1 MIGYLNK
8 PKSAYF
14 DEDGFGKT
22 GDLGYFDRHGG
33 LYYVDRM
40 KEVIKYCNNHVA
52 PTELEDIIQVHIV
65 FQSRLA
71 IQRILYLIFF
81 CSKFTNIPKFHL
93 PTEIFKSFG
102 LES

>member
-52 PTELEDIIQVHIV
+52 PTELEDIIQVPIV
-65 FQSRLA
+65 FQYRLA
-71 IQRILYLIFF
+71 IQRISDFF
-81 CSKFTNIPKFHL
+81 CSKFTNTPKFHL
-93 PTEIFKSFG
+93 PTEIFETFG
-102 LES
+102 LKS

>member
-52 PTELEDIIQVHIV
+52 PTELEDIIQVPIV

-71 IQRILYLIFF
+71 IQRISDFF
-81 CSKFTNIPKFHL
+81 LLKIYQYPEISLTYGNLQKFWA
-93 PTEIFKSFG
+93 
-102 LES
+102 